1 MRFGDGG
8 EEARLLRLRAA
19 GLGGAAPD
27 PAWRALADHARLA
40 FDAPVAGISLVGRD
54 AVSWLALVG
63 VDSAEETPRRNA
75 FCDRTIAAAGA
86 CAVPDA
92 SNERA
97 FVDAPLAVAG
107 VRSYLGAPVLL
118 PGGVAVGAAAVMFR
132 SPRRFL
138 GPERALIESLAA
150 VAGAMV
156 SRRAEAPRDG
166 ATGALTEA
174 GFRAALEEAAAAAM
188 EGGHEAATLVI
199 EPVGL
204 DDLRL
209 GAGDAAAEVRLGAL
223 ARRLTLRARETDVL
237 GRIGRNLLALLL
249 PRTTLAEGV
258 AAAHRLLSSLAEGG
272 EAGGPLSVGA
282 AGLMPPAEERSRLGA
297 LGAAAAEAAAT
308 AALERAHAGLKAAR
322 AAGPGAVAT
331 AAGGTSTPAPPPR
344 RARRAG

>member
-8 EEARLLRLRAA
+8 EEARLARLRAA
-19 GLGGAAPD
+19 GLGGTAPD

-54 AVSWLALVG
+54 AVCWLALVG
-63 VDSAEETPRRNA
+63 LPPVEETPRRNA

-92 SNERA
+92 ANEPA
-97 FVDAPLAVAG
+97 FAAAPLAVAG

-118 PGGVAVGAAAVMFR
+118 PGGAAVGAAAVMFR

-150 VAGAMV
+150 VAGAMAA
-156 SRRAEAPRDG
+156 RRSETPRDA

-188 EGGHEAATLVI
+188 EHGHEAATLVI
-199 EPVGL
+199 EPEGL

-209 GAGDAAAEVRLGAL
+209 GVGDAAAEALLGAL

-249 PRTTLAEGV
+249 PRTTLSEGT
-258 AAAHRLLSSLAEGG
+258 AAARRLLSALAEGG
-272 EAGGPLSVGA
+272 EAGTPLSIGA
-282 AGLMPPAEERSRLGA
+282 AGLMPPAQERARLAA

-308 AALERAHAGLKAAR
+308 AALQRAHAG
-322 AAGPGAVAT
+322 
-331 AAGGTSTPAPPPR
+331 
-344 RARRAG
+344 